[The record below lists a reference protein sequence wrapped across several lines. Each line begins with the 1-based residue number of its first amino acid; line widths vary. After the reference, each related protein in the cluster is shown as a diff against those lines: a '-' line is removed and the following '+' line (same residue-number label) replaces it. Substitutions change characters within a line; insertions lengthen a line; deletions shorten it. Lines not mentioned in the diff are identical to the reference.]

1 MIYIYN
7 AGPLFTEADIKQ
19 RVYEGKLFRETLA
32 NNGVEHF
39 VANPIDLPF
48 DNTKIL
54 TSKEIFLGDY
64 EHVNKAN
71 VFFFELA
78 SGDSGTYVE
87 LGNAIEKKMSG
98 KELKIY
104 PIFTDL
110 RLQRNGASGIEC
122 PVGFNSYLVG
132 CLTANDIP
140 IYLSFDEAFDAFK
153 KDFNLQ

>member
-19 RVYEGKLFRETLA
+19 RKYEGAKFVEILER
-32 NNGVEHF
+32 NNKEYF
-39 VANPIDLPF
+39 LANPIDLPF

-78 SGDSGTYVE
+78 SGDAGTYVE
-87 LGNAIEKKMSG
+87 LGNAIEKYMNG
-98 KELKIY
+98 KDLKIY

-110 RLQRNGASGIEC
+110 RLQRNGASGVEC
-122 PVGFNSYLVG
+122 PIGFNSYLVG
-132 CLTANDIP
+132 CLTANNIT
-140 IYLSFDEAFDAFK
+140 IYRSFDEAFTSFT